1 MLTSNP
7 RRATSDFGNE
17 IQLEIEKLVAHIP
30 GTFRLIGASTK
41 RSVHLKTITKECS
54 EPQAFLYRRQVSS

>member
-7 RRATSDFGNE
+7 RRATSRFWDE

-30 GTFRLIGASTK
+30 GTFRLIVVSTK
-41 RSVHLKTITKECS
+41 RSVHLKTITKEGS
-54 EPQAFLYRRQVSS
+54 EPQALLYRRQVSS